1 MLVNTSDPR
10 AQRSINAL
18 LHAAYELIDAREL
31 SRISITDVVQQ
42 AGVTRPT
49 FYQYFR
55 DVRDLSQ
62 QAAMARIEIELPL
75 DPATTPAAAAEFSPE
90 EHFDHIATRAEPI
103 FRHLQQHHRFYLRV
117 FDEAGDLK
125 FFAGMA
131 AFIGTRVFHEA
142 PDDPTQEQ
150 GDIAARDRVRFLT
163 NGILWTV
170 INWLR
175 SDFRGA
181 DSPDSISRRLAA
193 LIVQG

>member
-1 MLVNTSDPR
+1 MNVNTSDPR
-10 AQRSINAL
+10 ALRSISAL
-18 LHAAYELIDAREL
+18 IDAAYALIDAREL
-31 SRISITDVVQQ
+31 SKISITDVVQQ

-62 QAAMARIEIELPL
+62 QAAMARIEVELPH
-75 DPATTPAAAAEFSPE
+75 DPEALLVTSAGLLPA
-90 EHFDHIATRAEPI
+90 EHVDAIATRAIPVFE
-103 FRHLQQHHRFYLRV
+103 HLQQHHQFYLRV

-131 AFIGTRVFHEA
+131 AFIATRMFHDGLDEPA
-142 PDDPTQEQ
+142 GQQ
-150 GDIAARDRVRFLT
+150 GNIASRDRMRFLT

-181 DSPDSISRRLAA
+181 DRPENISRRLAS
-193 LIVQG
+193 LIVGH